1 MTDLPYDP
9 DLKEAMLKIE
19 AILDEYKIGGNIVL
33 ASRTNSEFLYHFP
46 KWSIAQFNENK
57 NGINFK
63 LKKGDSETKEQ
74 KNKDIQ
80 DSVAIIFAIRDISFQ
95 TFEIFNNLTEDL
107 KKVMDINHKPFHGF
121 KPDFEN

>member
-1 MTDLPYDP
+1 MADLPYDP

-57 NGINFK
+57 DGIDFK
-63 LKKGDSETKEQ
+63 LKKGDQETQEE

-95 TFEIFNNLTEDL
+95 TFEIFSRLTENL
-107 KKVMDINHKPFHGF
+107 RGVMDIDHNPFHGF
-121 KPDFEN
+121 NPHFEN